1 MSLTRFLLGRS
12 LANKEAEGRK
22 IGVLEGLPAMGLD
35 GLGSAA
41 YGPEA
46 MLTVLAVTGAAG
58 LSAIGRITWVILIL
72 LAIVFLSYWQTIAA
86 YPSNGGAYTVARE
99 NLGTDAGLLAAAALM
114 VDYMLNVAVGI
125 SAGIGA
131 LGSALPALHAYTLPL
146 CLAVLAV
153 VTLVNL
159 RGTRESGLVF
169 GGPTYVFI
177 ASLAVVLI
185 TGAYMA
191 FTADGHP
198 AAVIA
203 PPALATAEP
212 VSLWLLLRAFAA
224 GCTAMTGVEA
234 VSNGVGAFREPRV
247 RHAHRTL
254 AAIVVV
260 LGLLLLGIA
269 YVARAYGISAMDERA
284 EGYRSVLSQIIEAVF
299 GRGWIY
305 DVTIASVLAVLCLSA
320 NTSFVGFPRLC
331 RQVAS
336 DGYLPKA
343 FAVPGRRLVYTAGIL
358 FLAGGAGLLLVG
370 FGGITDRL
378 IPLFAVGA
386 FLSFTMSQAGMA
398 THWLRAQTRDTIRL
412 VINGSGALATMAA
425 LVIILIAKF
434 EDGAWLT
441 IVIIPATL
449 VLLRIINRYY
459 ANLDRQLLQPVERRL
474 DLSTQSPPL
483 VVIPISRWD
492 RVSQNALAYALR
504 LSPDIVAL
512 HCTELSGPDAKEIVA
527 RIRTNWRRDVED
539 PAREAGIG
547 APRLVVEPSPH
558 RSVLAPLLRHIAALR
573 ADQPNRCIAVVIPL
587 LNEAR
592 WWETLLHTHHERRL
606 RTALLR
612 HGGADTAVIGV
623 PWQLQTPDP
632 GRGIAEEEQG

>member
-1 MSLTRFLLGRS
+1 MSLTRFLFGRS

-58 LSAIGRITWVILIL
+58 LSAIGPITWVILIL
-72 LAIVFLSYWQTIAA
+72 LAVVFLSYWQTIAA

-99 NLGTDAGLLAAAALM
+99 NLGTNAGLLAAAALM

-131 LGSALPALHAYTLPL
+131 LASAIPAMHAYTLPL

-153 VTLVNL
+153 ITLVNL

-169 GGPTYVFI
+169 AGPTYVFI
-177 ASLAVVLI
+177 VSLAVVLV

-203 PPALATAEP
+203 PPALAAAEP

-234 VSNGVGAFREPRV
+234 VSNGVSAFREPRV

-269 YVARAYGISAMDERA
+269 YVARAYGISAMDETA

-299 GRGWIY
+299 GRSWIY

-412 VINGSGALATMAA
+412 TINGTGALATMAA
-425 LVIILIAKF
+425 LIIILIAKF

-441 IVIIPATL
+441 IVVIPATL
-449 VLLRIINRYY
+449 ILLRIIHRYY
-459 ANLDRQLLQPVERRL
+459 ANLDWQLLLPVERRL

-483 VVIPISRWD
+483 IIIPISRWD

-512 HCTELSGPDAKEIVA
+512 HCTELSGPDAEEIVA
-527 RIRTNWRRDVED
+527 RIRTDWHRDVED

-547 APRLVVEPSPH
+547 APRLVVEPSPY

-573 ADQPNRCIAVVIPL
+573 ADQPDRCIAVVIPL
-587 LNEAR
+587 LIEAR
-592 WWETLLHTHHERRL
+592 WWEMLLHTHHERRL

-612 HGGADTAVIGV
+612 HTGTDTAVISV
-623 PWQLQTPDP
+623 PWQLQPPEP